1 MAIFPLTVHKT
12 YYEQGFFNIK
22 VAYDRSVRRAE
33 GPINIILGPQKQR
46 IDGRI
51 DRSANNNKTAR
62 IMCGTKLRDWF
73 HSNCSVGDIVYVN
86 ISSMQEIHITKDEP
100 IQVD

>member
-1 MAIFPLTVHKT
+1 MVIFPLTVYKT
-12 YYEQGFFNIK
+12 YYETGFFNIK
-22 VAYDRSVRRAE
+22 VAYDRSVRHAE

-62 IMCGTKLRDWF
+62 IMGGIKLRDWF
-73 HSNCSVGDIVYVN
+73 HSNCRVGDTVFVN
-86 ISSMQEIHITKDEP
+86 LSSMREIRITKDEP